1 MKKSTAFIIAHG
13 AIISVLVAT
22 IAIGVS
28 LTLYVNG
35 VKSNGS
41 SGQISLRSYYEEGD
55 GSLEKPFVITR
66 PRHLYNLSRLQG
78 LGVYGDPKKPV
89 YFELGKVGLNGDDSG
104 LPVCYVDETY
114 ETKPY
119 LDMTSS
125 TLINNP
131 INTIGSEANP
141 FYGHFNGQNVE
152 IKHLNVYASPQDA
165 GLFGYT
171 AHGSS
176 VSNLFLHDIT
186 INALGYRS
194 ENDDLYNPEST
205 IGDNAYFIYDPD
217 PNSLGPTITYN
228 KDYEDTNFSNFYANN
243 LTDFEYTSEG
253 SDPIPSL
260 TIRAPSNYYTFNS
273 LLSGDLIKFD
283 QNNNIVPNM
292 DRLFEF
298 FKEKKDADGAG
309 FPLQASSTAS
319 LIVSSVDSYG
329 QKHSKVLLTVEYDFT
344 LETETTRFISMGV
357 RVSSDHG
364 NNIGLII
371 GHCDGSLSNCYVY
384 NGKFQMN
391 NGGEGY
397 FSLPNG
403 SNLGLVGRV
412 GGTVENILAEESDVG
427 MKEGKNIGVLDFT
440 TIYKDIINN
449 NSFVGSKASGL
460 GKGITYKPILTSK
473 YLEYLRI
480 NNDDYIT
487 LKKEAVSFKGQ
498 EVINNN
504 DLGVFTVATDAM
516 NIGTGVYSA
525 DESIESTVILSESA
539 DDLTVDDNYYV
550 YYATGEYSK
559 EYHDKYHTGLNFSSY
574 LNSFN
579 SRTGTTILPG
589 YHLPKRDQLSLES
602 FETREARQN
611 YFFRFKLDPTNRK
624 LKGKFYF
631 ADVDTNTDGGAFLAN
646 YFSYKLVDQNSQR
659 IPASDSKCGVMLKNN
674 LRQEISSF
682 SASFACPK
690 TTYLSSATAVF
701 AMRKGEENK
710 PYVSNRVNFEI
721 KNTLAN
727 VTIVAAPSTLGTS
740 SALGIYRLDDTNEKR
755 DFEIIDGNLQFTQA
769 YNNPDYAFFM
779 PTDSNLSYFDYRVN
793 PDTKAVEVGNYTV
806 GGLGFDVATN
816 STDPTVPAEYGKQET
831 GYVANKTR
839 LFAHTFLLPEG
850 RYCIGS
856 ACSNDASGFSVPK
869 VYYICAQGQD
879 DGQFDFDDNVF
890 ASFDTVE
897 NVDFINTPRFALNG
911 TENIIVEDITVYNPN
926 DLDPEKR
933 KYLGNRRL
941 YVALVNS
948 DRSQFGSTIASN
960 LSFTYDSNTGK
971 FLVTSTLTDQQV
983 ASVITHL
990 ALNNYQPSISEDDV
1004 NKNLTVV
1011 LLGIQSNEAVVVYP
1025 AEE

>member
-1 MKKSTAFIIAHG
+1 MKKSTAFVIAHG

-22 IAIGVS
+22 IAIGIS
-28 LTLYVNG
+28 LTLYING
-35 VKSNGS
+35 VKSGGS
-41 SGQISLRSYYEEGD
+41 SGQVSLRSYYEEGD
-55 GSLEKPFVITR
+55 GSVNKPFVITR

-78 LGVYGDPKKPV
+78 LGVYGDPTNPV
-89 YFELGKVGLNGDDSG
+89 YFQLGKVGLNGDDSG
-104 LPVCYVDETY
+104 FPVCYVDETN

-131 INTIGSEANP
+131 INAIGTEANP

-152 IKHLNVYASPQDA
+152 IKHLQVFASPQDA

-186 INALGYRS
+186 INAFGYTS
-194 ENDDLYNPEST
+194 ENADLYNPEST
-205 IGDNAYFIYDPD
+205 IGNNVYFIYDPD
-217 PNSLGPTITYN
+217 PNSVGPTITYN
-228 KDYEDTNFSNFYANN
+228 KEYEDTNFSNFYANN

-253 SDPIPSL
+253 SDPIPTL
-260 TIRAPSNYYTFNS
+260 TIHAPENYYTFTS

-298 FKEKKDADGAG
+298 FKEKKDAEGAA

-319 LIVSSVDSYG
+319 LIVSSVDGYG
-329 QKHSKVLLTVEYDFT
+329 LKHSKVLLTVEYDFT
-344 LETETTRFISMGV
+344 LETGTTNFISMGV

-371 GHCDGSLSNCYVY
+371 GHCDGTLSNCYVY
-384 NGKFQMN
+384 NGSFQMN

-427 MKEGKNIGVLDFT
+427 VKDGKNIGVLDFT
-440 TIYKDIINN
+440 TIYKDIISST
-449 NSFVGSKASGL
+449 SFNGSHAAAGVTA
-460 GKGITYKPILTSK
+460 GVTYNPILTSK
-473 YLEYLRI
+473 YLSYLRK
-480 NNDDYIT
+480 NNNDYIT
-487 LKKEAVSFKGQ
+487 LEADAVSFKGQ
-498 EVINNN
+498 EIVNNT

-516 NIGTGVYSA
+516 TSGTGTDSGQ
-525 DESIESTVILSESA
+525 SIDRSVILSD
-539 DDLTVDDNYYV
+539 DDLAIDGSYYV

-559 EYHDKYHTGLNFSSY
+559 EYHSKYKTGLKFSDY
-574 LNSFN
+574 IGSFN
-579 SRTGTTILPG
+579 IRTGTTILPG
-589 YHLPKRDQLSLES
+589 YHLPQRDQLSLDS
-602 FETREARQN
+602 FETRESRQN

-659 IPASDSKCGVMLKNN
+659 IPVGDSKCGVMLKNN

-690 TTYLSSATAVF
+690 TSYLSKPVSLF
-701 AMRKGEENK
+701 AMRDTENK
-710 PYVSNRVNFEI
+710 PYVSNMVNFEI
-721 KNTLAN
+721 KNELAN

-740 SALGIYRLDDTNEKR
+740 SALGIYKLDDTAQKS
-755 DFEIIDGNLQFTQA
+755 DFEVIDGNLTFTQA
-769 YNNPDYAFFM
+769 YNDPDYAFFM
-779 PTDSNLSYFDYRVN
+779 PANSNLSYFDYRVN
-793 PDTKAVEVGNYTV
+793 PESKAIEVGTYQSGV
-806 GGLGFDVATN
+806 FGVAEN

-831 GYVANKTR
+831 GYSNNKTR
-839 LFAHTFLLPEG
+839 LFAHTFLLPAG

-856 ACSNDASGFSVPK
+856 ACSNEATGFSLPK

-890 ASFDTVE
+890 ASTDVVE

-911 TENIIVEDITVYNPN
+911 TENIIIEDITVYNPN
-926 DLDPEKR
+926 DPDPEKR

-960 LSFTYDSNTGK
+960 LSFTYDTETGE
-971 FLVTSTLTDQQV
+971 FLVTSTLTEQQV

-990 ALNNYQPSISEDDV
+990 ALNNYQPSVSESDV
-1004 NKNLTVV
+1004 KKNLTVV
-1011 LLGIQSNEAVVVYP
+1011 LLGIESDEEVIVYP
-1025 AEE
+1025 IEG